1 MAISLSQLQ
10 AQLQQPTYT
19 AMTEE
24 EMRTQAQNKYNAIYQ
39 QNRLSAQQAYETS
52 DLALEQ
58 QLGELIKSYGNQATA
73 AQKATRQSLSG
84 ADRYSL
90 SRGMQRSSYNNATLA
105 NINLEGDRTLN
116 AIAQNL
122 TDSTNDVN
130 ARRALL
136 SQQLA
141 QQLAGYDTQY
151 ESDVQAYIDT
161 LRQQEYERQQ
171 AAMQYQNE
179 LMMQLYEYGQAARR
193 SSGGG
198 RSSRRSSGGGSS
210 PQVNNAQAPLTS
222 ALLSASIAAAQKAK
236 RNGVGTSTL
245 RAYSPNA
252 YMAKK

>member
-10 AQLQQPTYT
+10 AQLQRPTYT

-24 EMRTQAQNKYNAIYQ
+24 EMRAQAQNKYNAIYQ
-39 QNRLSAQQAYETS
+39 QNRLSAQQAYATS

-171 AAMQYQNE
+171 AALQYQNE
-179 LMMQLYEYGQAARR
+179 LAMQLYEYSQAARR
-193 SSGGG
+193 SSGG
-198 RSSRRSSGGGSS
+198 RSGRRSSGGGSGTQAS
-210 PQVNNAQAPLTS
+210 STQAPLAS
-222 ALLSASIAAAQKAK
+222 SVLKASIAAAQKAK